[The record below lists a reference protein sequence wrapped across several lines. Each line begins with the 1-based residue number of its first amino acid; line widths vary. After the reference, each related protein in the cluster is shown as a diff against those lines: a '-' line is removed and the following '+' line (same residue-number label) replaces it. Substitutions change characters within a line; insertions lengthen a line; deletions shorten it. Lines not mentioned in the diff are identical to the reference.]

1 MNNMVALI
9 SKKSLT
15 EQLYE
20 KLRYDITHK
29 AIRCGEKI
37 DISKLKGELNI
48 SQTPIREAIIKLEQ
62 EGLVEFIPNVGA
74 RVINITQ
81 KDVSQVFDVNSI
93 LDCGAIFLAFKS
105 DKFEDL
111 VSGLKKYVEAHLKL
125 ASSNPTDE
133 YWSQAQNVH
142 NIFYKYADND
152 ALYRAARQ
160 IEAKADILFGEYIL
174 SEKNRCCGAEEHY
187 AIYEATKN
195 HDLQKTIEALQTHWE
210 NAKLRLLKW
219 CDEKG
224 YG

>member
-1 MNNMVALI
+1 MNNMTALI
-9 SKKSLT
+9 NKRSLT
-15 EQLYE
+15 EQLHD

-29 AIRCGEKI
+29 VIRCGEKI
-37 DISKLKGELNI
+37 DISKLKEELNI

-74 RVINITQ
+74 RVINIAQ

-93 LDCGAIFLAFKS
+93 LDCGAIYLAYKNH
-105 DKFEDL
+105 KFEDL
-111 VSGLKKYVEAHLKL
+111 VLSLKNYTEAHLKL

-142 NIFYKYADND
+142 IIFYKYADND

-174 SEKNRCCGAEEHY
+174 SETNRCCGAEEHY
-187 AIYEATKN
+187 TIYEATKN
-195 HDLQKTIEALQTHWE
+195 HDYQKTVEAMQAHWE

-219 CDEKG
+219 CDEQG
-224 YG
+224 YK

>member
-1 MNNMVALI
+1 MATLI
-9 SKKSLT
+9 SKRSLT

-29 AIRCGEKI
+29 EIRCGEKI
-37 DISKLKGELNI
+37 DISKLKEELNI

-74 RVINITQ
+74 RVINIAQ

-93 LDCGAIFLAFKS
+93 LDCGAIYLAYQS
-105 DKFEDL
+105 NKFEDL
-111 VSGLKKYVEAHLKL
+111 VSGLKSYTEAHLKM

-142 NIFYKYADND
+142 IIFYKYADND

-174 SEKNRCCGAEEHY
+174 SEANRCCGAEEHY

-195 HDLQKTIEALQTHWE
+195 HDYQKTVEAMQTHWE

-219 CDEKG
+219 CDEHG
-224 YG
+224 YR